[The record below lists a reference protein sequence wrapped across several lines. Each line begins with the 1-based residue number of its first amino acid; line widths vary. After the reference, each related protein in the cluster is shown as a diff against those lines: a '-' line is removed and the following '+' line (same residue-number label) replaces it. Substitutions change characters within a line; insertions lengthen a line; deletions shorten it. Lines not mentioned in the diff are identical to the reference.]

1 MKILERSWIVGLIWL
16 ATLITALATPSAQK
30 SILFNLVYL
39 FGGLLIFS
47 FLWAWLNLHW
57 IRVTRQT
64 RSRRSQVG
72 KYAEERFTV
81 ENIGPLPKLWIEV
94 RDQSELPGHQV
105 SRVVNSLPAHRQR
118 SWAVKTACY
127 QRGHFSL
134 GPIILYSG
142 DPFGLFLMQ
151 RAISLTSYIVVYPP
165 TFDLPTFFPPIG
177 QLPGGDALRRRTH
190 YITTNVAGVRDYVPG
205 DSFNRIH
212 WRSTAR
218 TERLIVKEFELDPMA
233 DFWLFLD
240 MERQVQAGSPSGP
253 PPDITV
259 PPLLRMLREGPTR
272 FELPPNTE
280 EYGIAIAASLAK
292 HFLERNRS
300 VGLVTYARAK
310 KREFLQSDRG
320 ERQLARLLEILAVTH
335 AEGTVSMTQM
345 LISETLQLPRDTTVV
360 VITPSTNPEWVA
372 AMRHIATRGVRPIA
386 VVMDP
391 TTFPEPDSSR
401 RYEHTS
407 AEIVSDLV
415 IGGIPTYLVRH
426 GDPLEV
432 ALSEANAK
440 AA

>member
-72 KYAEERFTV
+72 KYAEERFVV
-81 ENIGPLPKLWIEV
+81 ENTGPLPKLWIEV
-94 RDQSELPGHQV
+94 RDQSELPGHLV

-118 SWAVKTACY
+118 SWAVKTVCY
-127 QRGHFSL
+127 QRGQFAL
-134 GPIILYSG
+134 GPVTLYSG

-151 RAISLTSYIVVYPP
+151 RAINLTSYVVVYPP
-165 TFDLPTFFPPIG
+165 TFDLPTFSPPIG

-190 YITTNVAGVRDYVPG
+190 YITTNVSGVRDYAPG

-218 TERLIVKEFELDPMA
+218 TDRLIVKEFELDPMA

-240 MERQVQAGSPSGP
+240 MEKEVQAGSPGGP
-253 PPDITV
+253 PPDITI
-259 PPLLRMLREGPTR
+259 PPLLRVLREGPTR
-272 FELPPNTE
+272 FELAPNTE
-280 EYGIAIAASLAK
+280 EYAIAVTASLAK

-300 VGLVTYARAK
+300 VGLVTYARAR
-310 KREFLQSDRG
+310 KREFLQTDRG

-335 AEGTVSMTQM
+335 ADG
-345 LISETLQLPRDTTVV
+345 LIPLAQVLITETLQLPRDTTVV
-360 VITPSTNPEWVA
+360 VITSSTSLDWVA

-386 VVMDP
+386 VVIDP
-391 TTFPEPDSSR
+391 VTFPQPESPH
-401 RYEHTS
+401 RYERRTS
-407 AEIVSDLV
+407 DVVSDLV
-415 IGGIPTYLVRH
+415 MGGIPTYPVRY

-432 ALSEANAK
+432 ALSEANVKSA
-440 AA
+440 

>member
-16 ATLITALATPSAQK
+16 AALITALATPSAQK
-30 SILFNLVYL
+30 SVLFNLVYL

-57 IRVTRQT
+57 VRVTRQT

-81 ENIGPLPKLWIEV
+81 ENTGPLPKLWIEV
-94 RDQSELPGHQV
+94 RDRSELPGHHV
-105 SRVVNSLPAHRQR
+105 SRVVNSLPAYRQR
-118 SWAVKTACY
+118 SWAVKTTCY
-127 QRGHFSL
+127 QRGHFIL
-134 GPIILYSG
+134 GPIVLYSG

-151 RAISLTSYIVVYPP
+151 RAISLTSYVVVYPP
-165 TFDLPTFFPPIG
+165 TFDLPTFSPPIG

-190 YITTNVAGVRDYVPG
+190 YITTNVSGVRDYAPG

-240 MERQVQAGSPSGP
+240 MERQVQAGSPAGP
-253 PPDITV
+253 PPDISI
-259 PPLLRMLREGPTR
+259 PPLLRVLREGPTR
-272 FELPPNTE
+272 FELAPNTE
-280 EYGIAIAASLAK
+280 EYGIAITASLAK

-300 VGLVTYARAK
+300 VGLVTYARGR
-310 KREFLQSDRG
+310 KREFLQTDRG

-335 AEGTVSMTQM
+335 AEGVVSLAQV

-360 VITPSTNPEWVA
+360 VITSSTSPDWVA
-372 AMRHIATRGVRPIA
+372 AVRHIATRGVRPIA

-391 TTFPEPDSSR
+391 TTFPQPDSSR
-401 RYEHTS
+401 RYERST
-407 AEIVSDLV
+407 AEVVSDLV

-432 ALSEANAK
+432 ALSEANVK